1 MTGVPVVSATD
12 ARHVMRSRCV
22 MPDNV
27 INPMMLDHEVDP
39 PVRMVDT
46 NLDIKYVTQ

>member
-1 MTGVPVVSATD
+1 MTGVPAVSATD

-22 MPDNV
+22 MPGIV
-27 INPMMLDHEVDP
+27 INQMMLDQGVDP
-39 PVRMVDT
+39 PVHMVDT